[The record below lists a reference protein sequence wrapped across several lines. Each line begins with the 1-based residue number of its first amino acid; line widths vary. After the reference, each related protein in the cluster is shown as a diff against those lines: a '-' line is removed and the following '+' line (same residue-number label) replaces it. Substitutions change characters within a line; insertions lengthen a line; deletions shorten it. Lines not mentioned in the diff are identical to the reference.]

1 MSLMYEPHVHGRT
14 RQTDKTDGR
23 PHTVQLCTRSCCTW
37 PGAARGPAART
48 GQLREHRASRHRAP
62 RQRAGPTGRGAG
74 GLVPLW
80 PRRMIVTKMV
90 TTRAAKV
97 AMTMVAMA
105 PRRRRWWTRRRWQSS
120 HSSICAQSTSSRERR
135 QRSAKGRESA
145 GACGHGTRGQTAQL
159 YLLHAVARPRWSPC
173 CTLALAVGVRAHLAG
188 DEEVVMPAS
197 EHIRRQC
204 VHVSRQ
210 GASEGVARSGPAGA
224 GGAAA
229 GQGLGPP
236 HLAI

>member
-1 MSLMYEPHVHGRT
+1 MSLIHGRT
-14 RQTDKTDGR
+14 RQTDKTNGR

-48 GQLREHRASRHRAP
+48 GQLRVHRASRHRAP

-145 GACGHGTRGQTAQL
+145 GACGHGTRSCTCFTPWRARAG
-159 YLLHAVARPRWSPC
+159 LHAAPLRSPSVC
-173 CTLALAVGVRAHLAG
+173 VLISREMRRSSCLRASTSA
-188 DEEVVMPAS
+188 DSVYT
-197 EHIRRQC
+197 
-204 VHVSRQ
+204 
-210 GASEGVARSGPAGA
+210 
-224 GGAAA
+224 
-229 GQGLGPP
+229 
-236 HLAI
+236 